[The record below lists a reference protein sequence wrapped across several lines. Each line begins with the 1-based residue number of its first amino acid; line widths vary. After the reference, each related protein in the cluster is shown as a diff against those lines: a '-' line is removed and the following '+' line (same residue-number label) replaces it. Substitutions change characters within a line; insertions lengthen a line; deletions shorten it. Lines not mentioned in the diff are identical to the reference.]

1 MDSRGEHLFMKMI
14 TIRSCVKVA
23 ALVACVLHVQGSW
36 SASFSLNPGAD
47 AFVTTGSS
55 GDLSHDNYGAAGA
68 LSLAAPGLPSGEFQ
82 SVLQFGL
89 AGAKNAFDA
98 QFGAGQW
105 SVQSVKLQL
114 TTASPKNLIFNA
126 NAAGQF
132 GVSLMLNNS
141 WTEGSGTP
149 LAPTTT
155 GITFSTLPNFESA
168 MDEAVGSFSYD
179 GGLGATTYN
188 LTLTPTLLADIQ
200 NGNTASLRMF
210 AEDQAVSYLFFGD
223 RFGTVSSRPLLT
235 IGAIPEPGVCALGL
249 VGLGLLA
256 WSRRTACGDG
266 RDPNELATKEH
277 RNTKGI
283 LKTWIAGE

>member
-1 MDSRGEHLFMKMI
+1 MESQVEHLFMKI
-14 TIRSCVKVA
+14 VTIRRCVKMA
-23 ALVACVLHVQGSW
+23 ALLACVFHVQGSW

-55 GDLSHDNYGAAGA
+55 GDLSNNNYGAAGA

-82 SVLQFGL
+82 SLLQFGF

-105 SVQSVKLQL
+105 SVQSMRLQL
-114 TTASPKNLIFNA
+114 TTASPKNLMFNA

-149 LAPTTT
+149 LVPTTT
-155 GITFSTLPNFESA
+155 GITFSTLASFESA

-179 GGLGATTYN
+179 GDLGATTYN

-200 NGNTASLRMF
+200 NGNTVSLRMF
-210 AEDQAVSYLFFGD
+210 AEDSAVSYLFFGD

-235 IGAIPEPGVCALGL
+235 IDAFPEPGVGALSLLGW
-249 VGLGLLA
+249 GLLA
-256 WSRRTACGDG
+256 WSRRTA
-266 RDPNELATKEH
+266 
-277 RNTKGI
+277 
-283 LKTWIAGE
+283 